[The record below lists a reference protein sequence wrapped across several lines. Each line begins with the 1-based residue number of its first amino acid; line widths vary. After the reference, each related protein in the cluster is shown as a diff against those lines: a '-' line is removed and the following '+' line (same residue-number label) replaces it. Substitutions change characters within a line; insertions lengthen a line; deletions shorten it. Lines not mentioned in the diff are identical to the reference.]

1 MAFTFACLG
10 IKKRHSDT
18 MKQMILHSTGQNMVQ
33 IKTNKSG
40 IHNQMH
46 TMQRRSMMT
55 VMRRRKLLRAHTGNL
70 IQDFI
75 I

>member
-1 MAFTFACLG
+1 
-10 IKKRHSDT
+10 
-18 MKQMILHSTGQNMVQ
+18 MKQMILHSTGQNTVQ

-46 TMQRRSMMT
+46 TMQRRSTMT
-55 VMRRRKLLRAHTGNL
+55 VMRRGKLLRAHNL

-75 I
+75 V

>member
-10 IKKRHSDT
+10 IKKGHSDT

-46 TMQRRSMMT
+46 TM
-55 VMRRRKLLRAHTGNL
+55 
-70 IQDFI
+70 
-75 I
+75 